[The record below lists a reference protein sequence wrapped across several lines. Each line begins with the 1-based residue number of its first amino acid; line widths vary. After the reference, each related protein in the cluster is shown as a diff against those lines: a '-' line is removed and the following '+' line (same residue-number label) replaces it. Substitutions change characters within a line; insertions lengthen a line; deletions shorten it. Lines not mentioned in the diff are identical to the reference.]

1 MLQGFYML
9 PSEELMGVRDTS
21 TGTGR
26 APGGAE
32 GLVLGTAQRE
42 GEHGTASPRLHSIHF
57 QHLFC
62 FFSDA
67 VSVGALSVHKT

>member
-26 APGGAE
+26 APSRAE
-32 GLVLGTAQRE
+32 GLVLGTVQQE
-42 GEHGTASPRLHSIHF
+42 GEHGTASPGLHSIHF
-57 QHLFC
+57 KHLLC
-62 FFSDA
+62 FVFFQ
-67 VSVGALSVHKT
+67 